1 MSRDTPSTFT
11 RLTTEQAT
19 QAYATLV
26 AHAGARPNEDDVAGF
41 VYEFTRQKPT
51 DEFRFQGGLG
61 SGGKFRFPRMSV
73 DCYPEDAT
81 AARNNM
87 IAATNEA
94 LGRLREAWGFDAGA

>member
-1 MSRDTPSTFT
+1 MPNDARANLI
-11 RLTTEQAT
+11 RLTPEQAT
-19 QAYATLV
+19 QAYAALV

-87 IAATNEA
+87 IAAANEA
-94 LGRLREAWGFDAGA
+94 LGRLREAWRGDAED